1 MRTTNAK
8 LCTAWPADHRID
20 AYFFFLSRFLFSF
33 FLFQLLFTLF
43 SVLDSLFFLF
53 YFIFFSFL
61 CVCCLT
67 KIETTRLD
75 FDIDAIPS
83 RCSIPWHDFVDTTLF
98 RSGNSSLFFYFCTVC
113 VYFNNVIIGLLW
125 RERRH
130 DQHSPVQS
138 PPPRNIDICIYCNRS
153 SVDRTGRALN

>member
-33 FLFQLLFTLF
+33 FLFQLYYSLCFLF
-43 SVLDSLFFLF
+43 SIRYFF

-138 PPPRNIDICIYCNRS
+138 PLPPVI
-153 SVDRTGRALN
+153 